1 MRATRSRATPF
12 HRFLSGF
19 RDYVRRV
26 MGPYLLL
33 RFFALPAPLLLLPG
47 GRLFYKCALINLAL
61 ADVLSN
67 IHSFIIIA
75 TKCARGAAPHGVAPR
90 VLRARACVGGV
101 FCLTV

>member
-1 MRATRSRATPF
+1 
-12 HRFLSGF
+12 
-19 RDYVRRV
+19 

-47 GRLFYKCALINLAL
+47 GSLFYKYALVNLAL

-75 TKCARGAAPHGVAPR
+75 TKCARVKKRMPAP
-90 VLRARACVGGV
+90 ARGE
-101 FCLTV
+101 